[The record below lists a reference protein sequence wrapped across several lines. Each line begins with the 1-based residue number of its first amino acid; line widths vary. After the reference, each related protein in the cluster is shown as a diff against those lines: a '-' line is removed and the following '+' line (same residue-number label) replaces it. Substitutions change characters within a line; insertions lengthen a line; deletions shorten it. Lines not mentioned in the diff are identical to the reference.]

1 LRIICLKLNIPAIMI
16 KKNSPQ
22 AWFLA
27 MRPKTLP
34 AAATPVIV
42 ACALACH
49 EKSFQWK
56 PALIC
61 LLFAIIAQVIANL
74 ANDYFDYKK
83 GSDNEERLGPKRAV
97 AEGWIAPEVMLRATI
112 VLLLLN
118 LTLGLLLLPYGGWK
132 LIFVGLCIAIFAFAY
147 SGGPY
152 PLAYHGWGDVCV
164 FVFFGIVPVGF
175 TYYIQTLQWNL
186 PVTICGVSVGL
197 VIINI
202 LVANNYRDR
211 FSDTKVGKRT
221 SIVLFGE
228 KFGEWFYLLNGIVAV
243 LCCQYFWLEKT
254 IWAALL
260 PIVFLVFHIQTWKE
274 MITINQGRAL
284 IGILEKTARNV
295 LIFGG
300 LLSIGLLL

>member
-1 LRIICLKLNIPAIMI
+1 MI
-16 KKNSPQ
+16 EKNSLQ

-27 MRPKTLP
+27 TRPKTLP
-34 AAATPVIV
+34 AAATPVVV
-42 ACALACH
+42 ASALAYH

-56 PALIC
+56 PALVC

-97 AEGWIAPEVMLRATI
+97 AEGWIAPSVMLSVTI

-118 LTLGLLLLPYGGWK
+118 LALGLSLLYYGGWK

-152 PLAYHGWGDVCV
+152 PLAYHGWGDICV

-175 TYYIQTLQWNL
+175 TYYVQTLQWNV
-186 PVTICGVSVGL
+186 PVTICGACMGL
-197 VIINI
+197 VTINI
-202 LVANNYRDR
+202 LVVNNYRDR
-211 FSDTKVGKRT
+211 FSDAKAGKRT
-221 SIVLFGE
+221 SIVLLGE
-228 KFGEWFYLLNGIVAV
+228 KFGERFYLFNGIIAVAV
-243 LCCQYFWLEKT
+243 CQYFWMEKM

-260 PIVFLVFHIQTWKE
+260 PLFFLIFHIQTWKE
-274 MITINQGRAL
+274 MITINQGKAL
-284 IGILEKTARNV
+284 IGILGKTARNV
-295 LIFGG
+295 LIFGV
-300 LLSIGLLL
+300 LLSLGLLL

>member
-1 LRIICLKLNIPAIMI
+1 MVR
-16 KKNSPQ
+16 KNSFQ

-27 MRPKTLP
+27 TRPKTLP
-34 AAATPVIV
+34 AAATPVLV
-42 ACALACH
+42 ACALAYT
-49 EKSFQWK
+49 ERNFQWK

-61 LLFAIIAQVIANL
+61 LVFALIAQIISNF

-97 AEGWIAPEVMLRATI
+97 AEGWISPQAMLKATCAFLFLDLAI
-112 VLLLLN
+112 
-118 LTLGLLLLPYGGWK
+118 GLLLLYYGGWV
-132 LIFVGLCIAIFAFAY
+132 LIPVGVAVALFAFAY

-175 TYYIQTLQWNL
+175 TYYVQALQWTL
-186 PVTICGVSVGL
+186 PVTICGASVGL

-211 FSDTKVGKRT
+211 YSDAQTGKKT

-228 KFGEWFYLLNGIVAV
+228 KFGEWFYLLNGIIAV
-243 LCCQYFWLEKT
+243 VGCQYFWIEKNLG
-254 IWAALL
+254 ASLL
-260 PIVFLVFHIQTWKE
+260 PLVYLALHIRVWRE
-274 MITINQGRAL
+274 MIAIHQGKQL
-284 IGILEKTARNV
+284 ISILEKTARNA
-295 LIFGG
+295 LIFGLALSAG
-300 LLSIGLLL
+300 LLAG